1 MRTERGEKGVKIR
14 AYSYKEI
21 KRKIWDLKD
30 AEHLQTEPGVVSP
43 QIETVLPTQ
52 QFFHRVGA
60 KGPVLKEREL

>member
-1 MRTERGEKGVKIR
+1 LHSQISETITSQRKGKEKIFPKKMRTERGEKGVKIR

-43 QIETVLPTQ
+43 
-52 QFFHRVGA
+52 
-60 KGPVLKEREL
+60 